1 MAMTFAELGQYEE
14 AVRWQRDA
22 MTAAAQARRDDLTPR
37 LEDNLRRYE
46 GRQPCR
52 TPWPEDDPVFH
63 PRPAN

>member
-1 MAMTFAELGQYEE
+1 
-14 AVRWQRDA
+14 

-46 GRQPCR
+46 SRQPCR